1 MVLELFDHESAK
13 AILSVPIPIR
23 SQPDK
28 LIWTPNS
35 EGVFTIKSA
44 YRVESEITSITP
56 PTGIPCK
63 KKKKKTLEGQ
73 STRKIEDVL
82 MEIG

>member
-1 MVLELFDHESAK
+1 MVLELFDHESVK
-13 AILSVPIPIR
+13 AILSIPIPIR

-56 PTGIPCK
+56 PTGIPWK
-63 KKKKKTLEGQ
+63 KKKNFGRLEHQ
-73 STRKIEDVL
+73 KD
-82 MEIG
+82 

>member
-1 MVLELFDHESAK
+1 MVLELFDHESVK
-13 AILSVPIPIR
+13 AILSIPIPIR

-56 PTGIPCK
+56 PTGIPW